1 MLRWWL
7 RMKGKGKDAKQNSQ
21 SSETKAKAASLASL
35 KGIKLQ
41 NPIRSVGMKL
51 FIIIFCAILLC
62 VLVVGLSSYSTSR
75 SIIQKKVAQSS
86 SVAMQL
92 STGKLNLMLQ
102 NYEDLTMQ
110 ILLDRN
116 IQAQLLIL
124 SRSKEDYAMF
134 EATSKLNEG
143 LQTYVLGNQSIAN
156 AALIPI
162 NEKAASI
169 STGSGIKNAQQTEWF
184 KQTVEQDGRM
194 KWFPV
199 QAEGL
204 SGTSK
209 VPTFTITR
217 LIKNTSVNE
226 GYYVL
231 VLEIHMKQFTNQLE
245 DLKLGNDSVV
255 TIVDAENNIV
265 YSDAVEQL
273 GKPSSVKLPAINE
286 KKKGKDKATLE
297 VKDASG
303 KEVLALYNQIHSLD
317 WRLLGTIPVDE
328 LVRDAGQIY
337 NMTWII
343 AGLAALLAIGIG
355 LFVVRMV
362 ATPLVRLR
370 NLMNDGAQ
378 GDLTVRSNFSG
389 RDEIGQLSQ
398 SFNQM
403 MAQITTLVNQT
414 NQSARDVLIT
424 AEELAEA
431 SRKTAISA
439 KEIAVATEEIAGGA
453 TSLAVEA
460 EKGSDLTSEISEQMK
475 QVVSANDQMGVSAD
489 EVERASQQGTSYMN
503 IVIEKTGLTEE
514 MTRSMVEK
522 VDRLKE
528 STRSIRKI
536 LDLLNNMTKQTNI
549 LSLNATIEAARAGT
563 AGKGFMVV
571 ADEIRKLAEQ
581 SRQSID
587 VVGQITETIQRE
599 IDETVS
605 VLSEAYPIFQE
616 QIESVK
622 EASQIFLTVQG
633 QMGDFIDRLGS
644 ATESITVLERS
655 QTVLSEAMGNVSAV
669 AEQSSATSE
678 EVASLSHE
686 QTSIS
691 EGLVQ
696 LSNKLETVSK
706 ELTEL
711 LTKFRTS

>member
-7 RMKGKGKDAKQNSQ
+7 KMKGKGKDANQNSQ
-21 SSETKAKAASLASL
+21 SSEHKAKTSSLASL
-35 KGIKLQ
+35 RRIKLQ

-75 SIIQKKVAQSS
+75 SIIQKKVAQSG

-92 STGKLNLMLQ
+92 STGKLNLMFQ

-124 SRSKEDYAMF
+124 SRSKEEYAKF
-134 EATSKLNEG
+134 EAMSKLNEG
-143 LQTYVLGNQSIAN
+143 LQIYVLGNQSIAN
-156 AALIPI
+156 ATLIPVD
-162 NEKAASI
+162 EKASSV
-169 STGSGIKNAQQTEWF
+169 STSSEIKDAQQKEWF
-184 KQTVEQDGRM
+184 KEAVELDGRT

-199 QAEGL
+199 QQEGL
-204 SGTSK
+204 GGNGRM
-209 VPTFTITR
+209 PTFTIAR

-231 VLEIHMKQFTNQLE
+231 ALEIHMKQLTSQLE
-245 DLKLGNDSVV
+245 DLKLGDDSAV
-255 TIVDAENNIV
+255 TIVDNNNNIV
-265 YSDAVEQL
+265 YSDVVEQI
-273 GKPSSVKLPAINE
+273 GQPSPVQLPPINE
-286 KKKGKDKATLE
+286 KKRGKDKATKEL
-297 VKDASG
+297 KDASG
-303 KEVLALYNQIHSLD
+303 NEVLALYNQIHSMD
-317 WRLLGTIPVDE
+317 WRLLGTIPVKE

-337 NMTWII
+337 NMTWMI

-370 NLMNDGAQ
+370 NLMNEGAQ
-378 GDLTVRSNFSG
+378 GDLTVRSSFSS
-389 RDEIGQLSQ
+389 RDEIGGLSQ

-403 MAQITTLVNQT
+403 MSQITALVNQT

-475 QVVSANDQMGVSAD
+475 QVVTANDQMGVAAD

-587 VVGQITETIQRE
+587 VVGQITETIQGE

-622 EASQIFLTVQG
+622 EANQIFLTVQG
-633 QMGDFIDRLGS
+633 QMGGFIDRLGS
-644 ATESITVLERS
+644 ATDSITVLERS

-686 QTSIS
+686 QTNIS

-706 ELTEL
+706 QLTEL

>member
-7 RMKGKGKDAKQNSQ
+7 KMKGKGKDAKKNSQ
-21 SSETKAKAASLASL
+21 SSEHKAKTSSLASL
-35 KGIKLQ
+35 RGIRLQ

-62 VLVVGLSSYSTSR
+62 VLFVGLSSYSTSR

-86 SVAMQL
+86 AVAMQL
-92 STGKLNLMLQ
+92 STGKLNLMFQ

-116 IQAQLLIL
+116 IQAQLLTV
-124 SRSKEDYAMF
+124 SRSKEDYAKF
-134 EATSKLNEG
+134 EATSKLNEA

-162 NEKAASI
+162 NEKATSV
-169 STGSGIKNAQQTEWF
+169 STGSGIKDAQQTEWF
-184 KQTVEQDGRM
+184 KQTVELDGRM

-199 QAEGL
+199 QPDGL
-204 SGTSK
+204 GGTSK
-209 VPTFTITR
+209 LPTFTIAR
-217 LIKNTSVNE
+217 LIKNTSANE

-231 VLEIHMKQFTNQLE
+231 VLEIHMKQLTNQLE

-255 TIVDAENNIV
+255 TIVDPDNNIV
-265 YSDAVEQL
+265 YSDNIELL
-273 GKPSSVKLPAINE
+273 GKESPVKLPPINE
-286 KKKGKDKATLE
+286 KKRGKDKATKEL
-297 VKDASG
+297 KDTSG
-303 KEVLALYNQIHSLD
+303 NEVLALYNQIHSLD
-317 WRLLGTIPVDE
+317 WRLLGTIPVKE

-337 NMTWII
+337 TTTWII

-355 LFVVRMV
+355 WFVVRMV

-378 GDLTVRSNFSG
+378 GDLTVRSNFSS
-389 RDEIGQLSQ
+389 RDEIGGLSQ

-403 MAQITTLVNQT
+403 MAQITALVNQT
-414 NQSARDVLIT
+414 NQSARDVLVT

-460 EKGSDLTSEISEQMK
+460 EKGSDLTSEISDQMK
-475 QVVSANDQMGVSAD
+475 QVVSANNQMGVAAD

-503 IVIEKTGLTEE
+503 TVIEKTGLTEE

-536 LDLLNNMTKQTNI
+536 LDLLNNLTKQTNI

-587 VVGQITETIQRE
+587 VVGQITETIQGE

-633 QMGDFIDRLGS
+633 QMGEFVDRLGS

-696 LSNKLETVSK
+696 LSTKLETVSK
-706 ELTEL
+706 QLTEL